1 MVYCSAVMTVPIV
14 NSFGKHVAIPGSW
27 QRKFTDGDMF
37 VGPFDCQWYIGL
49 ISHNLGMETYL

>member
-1 MVYCSAVMTVPIV
+1 MTVPIV